1 LKFQLSKILDKKG
14 FSLIEV
20 LVAAAVLIIA
30 TAVLGRALIYPLKDQ
45 FNAENAF
52 RAVFL
57 AQGKAEELKA
67 IPWDQLTA
75 EPEAEIPD
83 YPGFKYSVNVK
94 NLNSYTKQVTIRVSY
109 PMYGGKRGV
118 QTVVF
123 ERTVDF

>member
-1 LKFQLSKILDKKG
+1 MKFQLSKILDKKG

-45 FNAENAF
+45 FNAKNAF

-75 EPEAEIPD
+75 EPEKEQN
-83 YPGFKYSVNVK
+83 F
-94 NLNSYTKQVTIRVSY
+94 
-109 PMYGGKRGV
+109 
-118 QTVVF
+118 
-123 ERTVDF
+123 